1 MKAIHETVIKLAAQD
16 LEGIEIFEA
25 TLDYMPMVD
34 DIVSRNNR
42 SVVMDYADQ
51 YPGFRE
57 YILLLEELSEKM
69 AGIQIRFMTDA

>member
-1 MKAIHETVIKLAAQD
+1 
-16 LEGIEIFEA
+16 
-25 TLDYMPMVD
+25 MPMVD

-42 SVVMDYADQ
+42 SVVMDYADR

-69 AGIQIRFMTDA
+69 AGVQIKFMPDA